1 MTVYEQ
7 TLATLRSEPRH
18 WAVTGAAGF
27 IGSHLVERLL
37 REGQTVTAFDNFAT
51 GHRSNLDAVL
61 RNVGSEAASRFRL
74 VEGDL
79 RDRQACNEAVKG
91 ARYVLH
97 QAGLGSVPRSISQP
111 LDSHEANVTGTLNLL
126 VASHEA
132 GVKRVVYASSSSVFG
147 DEPNLPKVEDRI
159 GSPLSPYA
167 ATKRMLEIYASVWHR
182 CYGLESVG
190 LRYFN
195 VFGARQDP
203 NGPYAAVMPKW
214 ISALRQHEPV
224 YINGDG
230 ETSRDFC
237 YVANVVQANILS
249 ATTEH
254 EEMTA
259 QVFNVAVGGRTTL
272 NDLFHAIRDTL
283 SKYDPSLA
291 TVEPVYRDFR
301 AGDVRHSQADI
312 SKAQRLLGFAPTH
325 DLRKG
330 LEETL
335 DWYWKNLEARSN

>member
-7 TLATLRSEPRH
+7 TLATLRSQPRS
-18 WAVTGAAGF
+18 WLVTGAAGF
-27 IGSHLVERLL
+27 IGSHLVETLL

-51 GHRSNLDAVL
+51 GHRNNLDEVL
-61 RNVGSEAASRFRL
+61 ETVGPEAAARFTL

-79 RDRQACNEAVKG
+79 RDVEACRLAAKG
-91 ARYVLH
+91 AHYVLH

-111 LDSHEANVTGTLNLL
+111 LDSHESNVTGTLNLF
-126 VASHEA
+126 VACHEA
-132 GVKRVVYASSSSVFG
+132 GVKRIVYASSSSVFG

-159 GSPLSPYA
+159 GNPLSPYA

-182 CYGLESVG
+182 CYGLQSVG

-195 VFGARQDP
+195 VFGSRQDP

-214 ISALRQHEPV
+214 ISALRAHEPV

-249 ATTEH
+249 ATTEN

-272 NDLFHAIRDTL
+272 NDLFRGIRDTL
-283 SKYDPSLA
+283 STYDPTLA
-291 TVEPVYRDFR
+291 NVEPVYRDFR

-325 DLRKG
+325 DLREG
-330 LEETL
+330 LKETL
-335 DWYWKNLEARSN
+335 EWYWKNL